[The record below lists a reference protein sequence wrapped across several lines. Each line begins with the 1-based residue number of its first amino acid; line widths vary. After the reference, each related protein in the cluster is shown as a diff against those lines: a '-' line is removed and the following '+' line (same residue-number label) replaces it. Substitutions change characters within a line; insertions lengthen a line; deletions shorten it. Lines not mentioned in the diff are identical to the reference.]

1 MNADL
6 ALKQNI
12 FQQARRSRKRKH
24 YNQLDTKPSKMQKL
38 AIRFI
43 RLSNQSIKKNISG
56 NQSI

>member
-38 AIRFI
+38 AIRFF
-43 RLSNQSIKKNISG
+43 RLSNQ
-56 NQSI
+56 